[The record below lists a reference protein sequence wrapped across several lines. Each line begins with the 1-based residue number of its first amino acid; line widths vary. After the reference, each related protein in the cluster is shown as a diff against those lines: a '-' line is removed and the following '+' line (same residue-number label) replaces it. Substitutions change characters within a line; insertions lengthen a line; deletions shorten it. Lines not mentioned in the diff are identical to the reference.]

1 MKIRNPEKIK
11 GWTPPGNVSVN
22 PIVTDV
28 ETSVIDYTFHIRYQG
43 QQYEMIILRD
53 QFDCIGG
60 FPRYRIAFKNGVNQ
74 FWETTIY
81 ENVMLDMREFYDIFH
96 TMLHRI
102 TQGTFTRHYPLN

>member
-1 MKIRNPEKIK
+1 MKITNIEKIK

-22 PIVTDV
+22 PIVTEV
-28 ETSVIDYTFHIRYQG
+28 EIGIIDYTFRIRYQG

-53 QFDCIGG
+53 EFDRIGNL
-60 FPRYRIAFKNGVNQ
+60 PRYRIAFKNGVNQ

-81 ENVMLDMREFYDIFH
+81 KTTMEDMREFYDIFH

-102 TQGTFTRHYPLN
+102 TQGTFSKHYSIN